1 MLNTILLFI
10 GGIGGLGIILLLLL
24 PLLLIIWAIVDL
36 TKSQFKDDTTKIIWA
51 IFIIF
56 MPFLG
61 ALAYLIF
68 GRTQKLN

>member
-10 GGIGGLGIILLLLL
+10 GGISGLGIIFLLFL

-36 TKSQFKDDTTKIIWA
+36 TKSNFKDDTSKIIWA

-61 ALAYLIF
+61 AVAYLIF
-68 GRTQKLN
+68 GRTQKIS